1 MYCFVSA
8 FTGSSIM
15 TREPDG
21 TYYAKRSG
29 RHRLNLCLKS
39 DPHYSSSTTKH
50 WVPKALQLIV
60 LPIPVSQ
67 PNQLAYCYK
76 HKHAVLILNTNVIYC
91 ISLAWIVISESLLES
106 FLSRDVDPI
115 WIISF
120 HANIF
125 ANQYLV
131 MFNNGCMTPYCKAH
145 PKLGLRCVCGRLCR
159 RLILKTHQGYQRGD
173 YVALHPLI
181 MCHFQPSSH
190 NLRFAVFCHS
200 YLRSPSFSVS

>member
-1 MYCFVSA
+1 MNCFVNA

-15 TREPDG
+15 TGEPDG

-29 RHRLNLCLKS
+29 RQRLNLCLKS
-39 DPHYSSSTTKH
+39 DPHYSSSATKR

-67 PNQLAYCYK
+67 ANQSAYCYK

-91 ISLAWIVISESLLES
+91 ISWAWIFISERLFKQKCASDLNNT
-106 FLSRDVDPI
+106 V
-115 WIISF
+115 SF
-120 HANIF
+120 HASIF

-131 MFNNGCMTPYCKAH
+131 MFNNSCMTPFYKAH
-145 PKLGLRCVCGRLCR
+145 PKPGQNALLCVCLCR
-159 RLILKTHQGYQRGD
+159 RLILKTHQGYQHGD

-181 MCHFQPSSH
+181 MCHPQPSFH